1 MKLELIFSRQGFPS
15 DQIRLSLGRK
25 LQRAI
30 SRTWNFPSETDVTAT
45 FAMCGLR

>member
-15 DQIRLSLGRK
+15 DQIRLSSGRK

-30 SRTWNFPSETDVTAT
+30 SRTWNFRSETDVTVT
-45 FAMCGLR
+45 FPVCGLR